1 HDSILDKLNP
11 FSFAKP
17 GAPLPAGA
25 LSALYRRTVAKQRL
39 GVYGRGNDEIALSRR
54 WNSSYSV

>member
-1 HDSILDKLNP
+1 
-11 FSFAKP
+11 
-17 GAPLPAGA
+17 
-25 LSALYRRTVAKQRL
+25 ALYRRTVAKQRL